1 MNQLERSNRGSG
13 KNTGHSGWE
22 GKLNLDFIFIEFV
35 NMSPLV
41 SLMELEK
48 LLNGADLIN
57 ANEYD

>member
-1 MNQLERSNRGSG
+1 MNLLER
-13 KNTGHSGWE
+13 NTRHSGCE